1 MYLSVFI
8 KEGHIFLWPNKNMF
22 ISTVK
27 LDVLKC
33 GSFLK
38 PLVDV
43 GGTAG
48 FNALVNLRAQ
58 LLKYNLAGL
67 IQSDRTKS

>member
-1 MYLSVFI
+1 
-8 KEGHIFLWPNKNMF
+8 MF